1 MSELAAIYAHLETN
15 VVEEAANPSV
25 DDFLANLTAAGFD
38 CETALAEIAKLDNRL
53 AALASSAQIKAYAQ
67 ERNSLNVDQLI
78 AALITDYPGALQG
91 IADYCAENN
100 SDLPAVAGGRGS
112 NPGNLPPSPHIRP
125 LQTRLKQI
133 TQELGERGENRLL
146 EQGLDD
152 AAGQQ
157 PRPSGLNDTNSDLP
171 YRSGGSGDQY
181 RKEELLD
188 QVAKE
193 TVLAI
198 ETSLAS
204 RGGEALDQ
212 ALRLLNTI
220 ENADPAQIASARK
233 AIERAK
239 ERMVAIGQEAIANIR
254 DNNSENNA
262 SQTQSPREAAR
273 EARRDAAN
281 YIFNRDPKLEK
292 IYDDIARTIGMYE
305 RLYSDLEVALNVA
318 PPALKDVLDRTKL
331 RVPSPRELAEG
342 LSKDAVK
349 LIEESIG
356 SGLDGFISNVEEAV
370 KDSKAAKLVRDVE
383 EERAPH
389 KNLN

>member
-25 DDFLANLTAAGFD
+25 DDFLSNLTAAGFD

-91 IADYCAENN
+91 IADYCTENN

-112 NPGNLPPSPHIRP
+112 NPANLPPSPAIRP

-146 EQGLDD
+146 EQGLND

-157 PRPSGLNDTNSDLP
+157 PRPSGLNDTNSDVP

-198 ETSLAS
+198 ENSLAS

-239 ERMVAIGQEAIANIR
+239 ESMIAIGQEAIANIR

-262 SQTQSPREAAR
+262 NQPQNPREAAR
-273 EARRDAAN
+273 EASRDAAN
-281 YIFNRDPKLEK
+281 YIFNRDPKLDK
-292 IYDDIARTIGMYE
+292 IYYDIARTIGMYE

-331 RVPSPRELAEG
+331 RVPSPRELAEEW
-342 LSKDAVK
+342 SKDAVK
-349 LIEESIG
+349 LIEESVG
-356 SGLDGFISNVEEAV
+356 SGLDGFISNLEEAV

-383 EERAPH
+383 EERAPY